1 MTNEWDPTE
10 DSPDDRRIVRSIG
23 ELTRELRATVE
34 DAFTDVWVEGELTNF
49 KRAASGHCYFTL
61 KDEDGQMRCVM
72 WRTNTRRVFFEP
84 RDGMLVQIR
93 AYASLYEPRGE
104 LQLVA
109 REMLLAGEGALQQQ
123 FELLKRKLEA
133 EGLFEIERKQPLPAY
148 PERIGVITSGTGAA
162 LHDILSILQ
171 RRFPQVEVF
180 VCPVRV
186 QGMGAA
192 EQIAD
197 AIEAFDAVPED
208 APFRVDV
215 VIAGRG
221 GGAVEDLWAFNE
233 EVVARAIDACGIPVI
248 SAVGHEV
255 DYTISDF
262 VADVRAATPSMAAEL
277 AVPDRREVYAH
288 ILGLHEVAQQRVSQH
303 IADQRQRVVRWTQ
316 SYAFNRPQQRL
327 QRFQQQVDDLQSR
340 LGRGVQHHVNAQ
352 HHQLNA
358 MAHYLAL
365 LGPNRPLAQ
374 GYIRAE
380 HEGQPIRSVHHA
392 LPGTRVTLVFQDG
405 TRTAFIESTSRADEP
420 STENNV

>member
-10 DSPDDRRIVRSIG
+10 DSPDDGRIVRSVG

-34 DAFTDVWVEGELTNF
+34 EAFTDVWVEGELTNF

-61 KDEDGQMRCVM
+61 KDADGQMRCVM

-109 REMLLAGEGALQQQ
+109 RAMVLAGEGALQQR
-123 FELLKRKLEA
+123 FEALKLKLDA
-133 EGLFEIERKQPLPAY
+133 EGLFDAERKQLLPAY

-162 LHDILSILQ
+162 LHDILSIVQ

-197 AIEAFDAVPED
+197 AIEAFDAVPQD

-215 VIAGRG
+215 LITGRG
-221 GGAVEDLWAFNE
+221 GGAAEDLWAFNE
-233 EVVARAIDACGIPVI
+233 ETVARAIAASTIPII

-255 DYTISDF
+255 DYSISDF

-277 AVPDRREVYAH
+277 AVPDRREVLAH
-288 ILGLHEVAQQRVSQH
+288 VMGLREVARQHLMQHLAEQQQQLQRWTTSYSFNRP
-303 IADQRQRVVRWTQ
+303 RQRVLQ
-316 SYAFNRPQQRL
+316 EQQHL
-327 QRFQQQVDDLQSR
+327 DDLQSR
-340 LGRGVQHHVNAQ
+340 MRRALQHRLQAQ
-352 HHQLNA
+352 RQRIDSTTRH
-358 MAHYLAL
+358 LAL
-365 LGPNRPLAQ
+365 LDPQRPLAQ
-374 GYIRAE
+374 GYVRVE
-380 HEGQPIRSVHHA
+380 RDGKPLHSVHEA
-392 LPGTRVTLVFQDG
+392 VPGTRVRLVFNDG
-405 TRTAFIESTSRADEP
+405 VRQASIEAATSVDEQ
-420 STENNV
+420 NVTHDV